1 MKKIITSIILLTIIN
16 IANISIAIENLI
28 LSTENENVNINESFK
43 IYVNIGEIKT
53 ASYTLN
59 IYFDNSKVEY
69 LSGSE
74 NTNVVNNRIINIWY
88 DKNGGEKTKS
98 NEQIAVFEFK
108 AKEIGTTSFYLN
120 GEFFDSKGNSINVN
134 NAYLKINIVEEQN
147 NKKINEIEGED
158 NNSLLKIMRLDKEG
172 LIPEF
177 SPNIKEY
184 YFITDLN
191 TNSLDVTT
199 IPQATNANINITGNK
214 NLKEGLNKILIQVT
228 SRDNSNKSIYTINV
242 TKTNDEK
249 AANTNLEMLAI
260 ENITLEPIFDTNIL
274 NYNASVSNDTKNLNI
289 FAVPENIN
297 GKVEIAK
304 KDELVEGNNIVIVKV
319 TAPNGYSYKNYIINV
334 YKRSTEEDK
343 KLEEEKKENTEKL
356 NTILSE
362 QGTELEKSYKKEEN
376 TEEKNNM
383 KVIYI
388 ITALILIISIEI
400 FVIKMIKNKK
410 NNKNNK
416 N

>member
-108 AKEIGTTSFYLN
+108 AKEIGTTSLYLN

-191 TNSLDVTT
+191 INSLDVTA

-214 NLKEGLNKILIQVT
+214 NLKKGLNKILIQVT

-260 ENITLEPIFDTNIL
+260 ENVTLEPIFDTNIL

>member
-1 MKKIITSIILLTIIN
+1 MKKIITFIILLTIIN
-16 IANISIAIENLI
+16 IANISVAIENLT

-74 NTNVVNNRIINIWY
+74 NTNVVDNRIINIWY
-88 DKNGGEKTKS
+88 DKNGGENTKS

-108 AKEIGTTSFYLN
+108 AKETGTTSFYLN

-147 NKKINEIEGED
+147 NKKISGIEEEN
-158 NNSLLKIMRLDKEG
+158 NNSLLKIVRLDKEG

-191 TNSLDVTT
+191 TNSLDVTA

-214 NLKEGLNKILIQVT
+214 NLKEGLNKILIEVT
-228 SRDNSNKSIYTINV
+228 SEDNSNKSNYTINV

-260 ENITLEPIFDTNIL
+260 ENVTLEPIFDKNIL

-297 GKVEIAK
+297 GKVEITG
-304 KDELVEGNNIVIVKV
+304 KDELVEGNNIVIIKV
-319 TAPNGYSYKNYIINV
+319 TALNGYSYKNYIINV

-362 QGTELEKSYKKEEN
+362 QGTELEKNYKKEEKEN
-376 TEEKNNM
+376 TEEKDN
-383 KVIYI
+383 KKI
-388 ITALILIISIEI
+388 IIIGLIIIIGIEI
-400 FVIKMIKNKK
+400 FIIIKIKNKK
-410 NNKNNK
+410 E
-416 N
+416 

>member
-1 MKKIITSIILLTIIN
+1 MKKIITFIILLTIIN
-16 IANISIAIENLI
+16 IANISVAIENLT

-74 NTNVVNNRIINIWY
+74 NTNVVDNRIINIWY
-88 DKNGGEKTKS
+88 DKNGGENTKS

-108 AKEIGTTSFYLN
+108 AKETGTTSFYLN
-120 GEFFDSKGNSINVN
+120 WEFFDSKGNSINVN

-147 NKKINEIEGED
+147 NKKISGIEEEN
-158 NNSLLKIMRLDKEG
+158 NNSLLKIVRLDKEG

-191 TNSLDVTT
+191 TNSLDVTA

-214 NLKEGLNKILIQVT
+214 NLKEGLNKILIEVT
-228 SRDNSNKSIYTINV
+228 SEDNSNKSNYTINV

-260 ENITLEPIFDTNIL
+260 ENVTLEPIFDTNIL

-297 GKVEIAK
+297 GKVEITG
-304 KDELVEGNNIVIVKV
+304 KDELVEGNNIVIIKV
-319 TAPNGYSYKNYIINV
+319 TALNGYSYKNYIINV

-362 QGTELEKSYKKEEN
+362 QGTELEKNYKKEEKEN
-376 TEEKNNM
+376 TEEKDN
-383 KVIYI
+383 KKI
-388 ITALILIISIEI
+388 IIIGLIIIIGIEI
-400 FVIKMIKNKK
+400 FIIIKIKNKK
-410 NNKNNK
+410 E
-416 N
+416 

>member
-1 MKKIITSIILLTIIN
+1 MKKTTTFIILLVIIN
-16 IANISIAIENLI
+16 IANISVAIENLT

-53 ASYTLN
+53 SSYTLN

-69 LSGSE
+69 ISGSE

-88 DKNGGEKTKS
+88 DKNGGKNTKS
-98 NEQIAVFEFK
+98 NQQIAVFEFK

-120 GEFFDSKGNSINVN
+120 GEFFNINGDSINVN
-134 NAYLKINIVEEQN
+134 NAYLKINIMEEEN

-177 SPNIKEY
+177 SANIKEY

-191 TNSLDVTT
+191 TNSLDVTA
-199 IPQATNANINITGNK
+199 IPQATNANINVIGNK
-214 NLKEGLNKILIQVT
+214 NLKEGLNKILIEVT
-228 SRDNSNKSIYTINV
+228 ARDNSNKSTYTINV
-242 TKTNDEK
+242 TKTDDEK

-289 FAVPENIN
+289 FAAPENIN
-297 GKVEIAK
+297 GKVEITGN
-304 KDELVEGNNIVIVKV
+304 DELIEGNNTINVKV

-334 YKRSTEEDK
+334 YKRSIEEDK
-343 KLEEEKKENTEKL
+343 KLVEEKKENTEKL
-356 NTILSE
+356 NTILNE
-362 QGTELEKSYKKEEN
+362 QGIELEKSYNNEEN
-376 TEEKNNM
+376 TEEKNN
-383 KVIYI
+383 KKI
-388 ITALILIISIEI
+388 IFIIMGLIIIIGVEI
-400 FVIKMIKNKK
+400 FIIIKIKNKK
-410 NNKNNK
+410 RIIKISK
-416 N
+416 

>member
-191 TNSLDVTT
+191 INSLDVTA

-214 NLKEGLNKILIQVT
+214 NLKKGLNKILIQVT

-260 ENITLEPIFDTNIL
+260 ENVTLEPIFDTNIL

>member
-88 DKNGGEKTKS
+88 DKNCGEKTKS

-191 TNSLDVTT
+191 INSLDVTA

-214 NLKEGLNKILIQVT
+214 NLKKGLNKILIQVT

-260 ENITLEPIFDTNIL
+260 ENVTLEPIFDTNIL

>member
-88 DKNGGEKTKS
+88 DKNCGEKTKS

-108 AKEIGTTSFYLN
+108 AKEIGTTSLYLN

-191 TNSLDVTT
+191 INSLDVTA

-214 NLKEGLNKILIQVT
+214 NLKKGLNKILIQVT

-260 ENITLEPIFDTNIL
+260 ENVTLEPIFDTNIL

>member
-1 MKKIITSIILLTIIN
+1 MKKIITFIILLTIIN

-53 ASYTLN
+53 ASYTIN

-74 NTNVVNNRIINIWY
+74 NTNVVDNRIINIWY
-88 DKNGGEKTKS
+88 DKNGGENTKS

-134 NAYLKINIVEEQN
+134 NSYLKINIVEEQN
-147 NKKINEIEGED
+147 NKKISGIEEEN
-158 NNSLLKIMRLDKEG
+158 NNSLLKIVRLDKEG

-191 TNSLDVTT
+191 TNSLDVTA

-214 NLKEGLNKILIQVT
+214 NLKEGLNKILIEVT
-228 SRDNSNKSIYTINV
+228 SEDNSNKSNYTINV

-260 ENITLEPIFDTNIL
+260 ENVTLEPIFDTNIL

-297 GKVEIAK
+297 GKVEITG
-304 KDELVEGNNIVIVKV
+304 KDELVEGNNIVIIKV
-319 TAPNGYSYKNYIINV
+319 TALNGYSYKNYIINV

-362 QGTELEKSYKKEEN
+362 QGTELEKNYKKEEKEN
-376 TEEKNNM
+376 TEEKDN
-383 KVIYI
+383 KKI
-388 ITALILIISIEI
+388 IIIGLIIIIGIEI
-400 FVIKMIKNKK
+400 FIIIKIKNKK
-410 NNKNNK
+410 E
-416 N
+416 

>member
-16 IANISIAIENLI
+16 IANISVAIENLT
-28 LSTENENVNINESFK
+28 LNTENENVNINESFK

-134 NAYLKINIVEEQN
+134 NSYLKINIIEEQN

-191 TNSLDVTT
+191 TNSLDVTA
-199 IPQATNANINITGNK
+199 IPQATNADINITGNK

-228 SRDNSNKSIYTINV
+228 SKNNSNKSTYTINV

-260 ENITLEPIFDTNIL
+260 ENVTLEPIFDTNIL
-274 NYNASVSNDTKNLNI
+274 NYDASVSNDTKNLNI
-289 FAVPENIN
+289 FAVSENIN
-297 GKVEIAK
+297 GKVEITG
-304 KDELVEGNNIVIVKV
+304 KDKLVEGNNIVIVKV

-362 QGTELEKSYKKEEN
+362 QGTKLDKSYKKEEKQN
-376 TEEKNNM
+376 TEEKDN
-383 KVIYI
+383 KKI
-388 ITALILIISIEI
+388 IIIGLIIIIGIEI
-400 FVIKMIKNKK
+400 FIIIEIKNKK
-410 NNKNNK
+410 RIIKISK
-416 N
+416 

>member
-1 MKKIITSIILLTIIN
+1 M
-16 IANISIAIENLI
+16 
-28 LSTENENVNINESFK
+28 SF
-43 IYVNIGEIKT
+43 
-53 ASYTLN
+53 
-59 IYFDNSKVEY
+59 
-69 LSGSE
+69 
-74 NTNVVNNRIINIWY
+74 
-88 DKNGGEKTKS
+88 
-98 NEQIAVFEFK
+98 
-108 AKEIGTTSFYLN
+108 
-120 GEFFDSKGNSINVN
+120 
-134 NAYLKINIVEEQN
+134 
-147 NKKINEIEGED
+147 
-158 NNSLLKIMRLDKEG
+158 NSLLKIMRLDKEG

-191 TNSLDVTT
+191 INSLDVTA

-214 NLKEGLNKILIQVT
+214 NLKKGLNKILIQVT

-260 ENITLEPIFDTNIL
+260 ENVTLEPIFDTNIL

>member
-88 DKNGGEKTKS
+88 DKNVGEKTKS

-191 TNSLDVTT
+191 INSLDVTA

-214 NLKEGLNKILIQVT
+214 NLKKGLNKILIQVT

-260 ENITLEPIFDTNIL
+260 ENVTLEPIFDTNIL